1 MTASDHSL
9 EVRARLPTEL
19 ARLDELADNLLY
31 GWDRRVRGL
40 FFRMDPDL
48 WRTCNHNPKVF
59 LRRISQERL
68 DGLARDREF
77 LHQCRDVLGTFDA
90 YLQSAPES
98 RGGKIEGFEVNS
110 ETIAYFCMEYGLHES
125 LQLYSGGLGILAG
138 DLCKAASD
146 LDLPFVAVGLMYRVG
161 FFNQTLTRDGV
172 QQIDYRPFNL
182 ADLPVRLVRD
192 TDGSELQVQVELP
205 GRMVALRIWRAA
217 VGRIALYLL
226 DSNVDANCPDD
237 RRITYQ
243 LYGGD
248 RCTRIEQEM
257 VLGVGG
263 VRALRAMDL
272 APTVWHVNEGHPAL
286 LILERCRERVAAGM
300 DFGAAFEATAAATVF
315 TTHTAVPAGHDLFPH
330 DLAERH
336 LMPTAEALGVPVAQ
350 LLALGESPQAR
361 DAFNMT
367 ALALRGSR
375 QHNGVSA
382 VHRDVAARMEA
393 YVWPQIAPAENP
405 LISVSNGVHTPTF
418 LAREWV
424 GLFDSRNPEWR
435 RHLCDHDFWRET
447 IEAIPDH
454 RFWSLAQSLKSDVLD
469 QFGAWL
475 LAQYRRNN
483 YTEARIEAMLRI
495 FSLENTRP
503 LIIGFARRFA
513 TYKRALLIFED
524 EERLG
529 RILSDPQRPVIL
541 LFAGKAHPNDLP
553 GQALIARLHQL
564 AQQPPFRDR
573 VFLLEGYDMA
583 LARKLVTGVDVW
595 LNTPEYPM
603 EASGTSGQKAAMN
616 GVINL
621 SVLDGWWAEG
631 FDGGNG
637 WGIAPHDGDVTAEE
651 RDRLEAEE
659 LLDLLEHEV
668 VPSYFDMGPGGYSP
682 DWVARSKR
690 SMYTVL
696 PRFNAERMLL
706 DYAIRMYRPAA
717 KLGRLLA
724 ADDGDTAQALAR
736 WKARVR
742 EAWSGVALDWSEPP
756 PTMLEHGARARLR
769 LRVRLN
775 GLTAEDVA
783 VECVLGFGEGACPAR
798 QAYRFR
804 ADTAVVDD
812 AQTFSLDLLPP
823 DNGLYRMQVRIYPH
837 HELLQHPFEMGLMHW
852 L

>member
-1 MTASDHSL
+1 MSASDHSL
-9 EVRARLPTEL
+9 EVRARLPAAL
-19 ARLDELADNLLY
+19 ARLSELADNLFY

-40 FFRMDPDL
+40 FFRMDPEL

-77 LHQCRDVLGTFDA
+77 LQQCQDVLGTFDA
-90 YLQSAPES
+90 YLQSASASPLQ
-98 RGGKIEGFEVNS
+98 KIEGLEADT

-146 LDLPFVAVGLMYRVG
+146 LDLPFVAVGLMYRVT

-172 QQIDYRPFNL
+172 QRFDYRPFEL
-182 ADLPVRLVRD
+182 ADLPVHLVRD
-192 TDGSELQVQVELP
+192 AQGTELQVQVELP

-226 DSNVDANCPDD
+226 DSNVDTNRPDD

-248 RCTRIEQEM
+248 RCMRIEQEM
-257 VLGVGG
+257 VLGIGG
-263 VRALRAMDL
+263 VRALRAIDL
-272 APTVWHVNEGHPAL
+272 APTVWHINEGHPAL
-286 LILERCRERVAAGM
+286 LILERCREWVATGM
-300 DFGAAFEATAAATVF
+300 DFAAALEATAAATVF
-315 TTHTAVPAGHDLFPH
+315 TTHTAVAAGHDLFSH
-330 DLAERH
+330 ELAGRH
-336 LMPTAEALGVPVAQ
+336 LMPMAEALGVPLTE
-350 LLALGESPQAR
+350 LLALGESPHAR

-382 VHRDVAARMEA
+382 VHRDVAAGMEG
-393 YVWPQIAPAENP
+393 YVWPQIKPGENP
-405 LISVSNGVHTPTF
+405 LISISNGVHIPTF

-435 RHLCDHDFWRET
+435 RHLCDEDFWRQT
-447 IEAIPDH
+447 IESIPDH
-454 RFWSLAQSLKSDVLD
+454 RFWSLSQSLKSDVLD
-469 QFGAWL
+469 QLGAWL
-475 LAQYRRNN
+475 LEQYRRNN
-483 YTEARIEAMLRI
+483 YTEARIQAMLRI

-529 RILSDPQRPVIL
+529 RLLSDPQRPVIL
-541 LFAGKAHPNDLP
+541 LFAGKAHPHDQP
-553 GQALIARLHQL
+553 GQALITRLHEY

-595 LNTPEYPM
+595 LNTPDYPM
-603 EASGTSGQKAAMN
+603 EASGTSGQKAAIN

-637 WGIAPHDGDVTAEE
+637 WAIAPHEGDVGAKG

-659 LLDLLEHEV
+659 LLDLLEYEV
-668 VPSYFDMGPGGYSP
+668 IPGYFDIGPGGYSP
-682 DWVARSKR
+682 SWIARSKR

-706 DYAIRMYRPAA
+706 DYAIRMYRAAA

-724 ADDGDTAQALAR
+724 ADDGDAARVLAR
-736 WKARVR
+736 WKQRVR
-742 EAWSGVALDWSEPP
+742 AAWPGVTLAWSDPP
-756 PTMLEHGARARLR
+756 PTILEHGASARLR
-769 LRVRLN
+769 LRVGLN

-783 VECVLGFGEGACPAR
+783 VECVLGAGDGSKPSR
-798 QAYRFR
+798 HVYRFS
-804 ADTAVVDD
+804 AGSGAEDGAH
-812 AQTFSLDLLPP
+812 AFSLDLRPP
-823 DNGLYRMQVRIYPH
+823 DNGLYRMQVRIYPYH
-837 HELLQHPFEMGLMHW
+837 ALLQHPFEVGLMHW